1 MRSAASP
8 APRRSATTPSLPG
21 TTGTPAPAASARAW
35 DLSFIRAIDSGGG
48 PTKTMPAS
56 VQARANSAFSET
68 KP

>member
-1 MRSAASP
+1 MRSAAEM
-8 APRRSATTPSLPG
+8 ALATSGTTSSVPG
-21 TTGTPAPAASARAW
+21 TTGTPAAATSLRAW
-35 DLSFIRAIDSGGG
+35 LLSFIRSMASGGG